1 MTNTSFIFFQLRTFI
16 LSKTRNLMPYNIRPE
31 TFSIVHIFGSPLS
44 FPMPLAISHFF
55 LTYIYRLAIFGS
67 LSKGVFEQRASTGG
81 VLLVVW

>member
-16 LSKTRNLMPYNIRPE
+16 LSKTRNLMPYNMRPE

-55 LTYIYRLAIFGS
+55 KLTYIGS
-67 LSKGVFEQRASTGG
+67 RY
-81 VLLVVW
+81 

>member
-1 MTNTSFIFFQLRTFI
+1 
-16 LSKTRNLMPYNIRPE
+16 MPYNMRPE

-55 LTYIYRLAIFGS
+55 LTHIYRFAIFGS
-67 LSKGVFEQRASTGG
+67 LSKGVFEQSASTGG